1 MPLTLVGLESWA
13 DLLLTAFIGCGPG
26 DASLVRLVE
35 PPGASGDVELGL
47 LRLDGAHPCEVL
59 DELLVEPACVALGV
73 AAGGWAAPLGPLVR
87 DGPIRPSAH
96 PDAERI
102 LQVVLVARSGEVVS
116 RVRFP
121 DGTVLTAPPAEGAVL
136 SSLREALAMTA

>member
-13 DLLLTAFIGCGPG
+13 DLLLTAFVGCGPG
-26 DASLVRLVE
+26 DASIVRLVE
-35 PPGASGDVELGL
+35 PHDAPGEVELGL

-59 DELLVEPACVALGV
+59 DELAVEPSCAALGV

-87 DGPIRPSAH
+87 DGPMRASAH

-121 DGTVLTAPPAEGAVL
+121 DGTVLTAPPADGAVL
-136 SSLREALAMTA
+136 SSLREVLSMSA